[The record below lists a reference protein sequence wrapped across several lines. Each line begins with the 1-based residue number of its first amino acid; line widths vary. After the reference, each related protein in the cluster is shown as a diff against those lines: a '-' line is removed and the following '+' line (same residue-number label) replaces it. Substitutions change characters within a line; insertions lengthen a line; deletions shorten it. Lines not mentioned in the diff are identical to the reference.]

1 MKEAQHPAPRAR
13 CRSLFSPP
21 SHSAH
26 TPPQLSHFSPPKAA
40 TFPAESVTF
49 CNLYDGGCSCK
60 QDGIFI
66 WTLFPVCRLGG
77 FICWYL
83 VLSFLIQ
90 TQLPL
95 SHRNRDVCLPATR
108 PLAPGAPVLHI
119 LPSCC
124 PISRDV
130 KIPTFCLFR
139 AETRT
144 VGWAERKQ
152 EHFYCIKWKNPLSYQ
167 RRAGWA
173 GRQVRCRLRRAH
185 STHCSYGGG
194 LGLLLGTEFSTGLG
208 SPLLGMSSA
217 LGPGDDLLMF
227 PAIEKTDR
235 LQPSCPQDSARGGNR
250 QQTHQPLTSR

>member
-83 VLSFLIQ
+83 VLSFLIK
-90 TQLPL
+90 L
-95 SHRNRDVCLPATR
+95 SSLCHIGTEMSVCLPPGHLLRGLLSCTFSPPA
-108 PLAPGAPVLHI
+108 APSPVT
-119 LPSCC
+119 
-124 PISRDV
+124 SR
-130 KIPTFCLFR
+130 
-139 AETRT
+139 
-144 VGWAERKQ
+144 
-152 EHFYCIKWKNPLSYQ
+152 YPLSPCSEQKPGRLGGQ
-167 RRAGWA
+167 R
-173 GRQVRCRLRRAH
+173 
-185 STHCSYGGG
+185 
-194 LGLLLGTEFSTGLG
+194 
-208 SPLLGMSSA
+208 
-217 LGPGDDLLMF
+217 
-227 PAIEKTDR
+227 
-235 LQPSCPQDSARGGNR
+235 GNKSIF
-250 QQTHQPLTSR
+250 TA